1 MNDKTKQQIMQNREL
16 LKGYGSW
23 DVGEEATDEEQKL
36 PYLPPLKGKMVK
48 NSIPLPLYFEDI
60 VNEKNIFSFTGA
72 DMHGVTAGNGCA
84 RQY

>member
-1 MNDKTKQQIMQNREL
+1 MDKYVIIEL
-16 LKGYGSW
+16 A
-23 DVGEEATDEEQKL
+23 E
-36 PYLPPLKGKMVK
+36 
-48 NSIPLPLYFEDI
+48 NI

>member
-1 MNDKTKQQIMQNREL
+1 MYSENVIKYNLKSNITQTKCFVPVFFFALNFQ
-16 LKGYGSW
+16 
-23 DVGEEATDEEQKL
+23 V
-36 PYLPPLKGKMVK
+36 
-48 NSIPLPLYFEDI
+48 LYDIIKVI

>member
-1 MNDKTKQQIMQNREL
+1 
-16 LKGYGSW
+16 
-23 DVGEEATDEEQKL
+23 
-36 PYLPPLKGKMVK
+36 MVK
-48 NSIPLPLYFEDI
+48 AFFI